1 MTHFTESK
9 GGYVG
14 GSVGFILFRQ
24 RGARRTPFTHRHTH
38 NNEHMRSRF
47 ALEHLQGNLLKSA
60 INNNNNVG
68 NVKGSSGE
76 ASRSDL
82 KSNPLLLV

>member
-1 MTHFTESK
+1 M
-9 GGYVG
+9 G

-38 NNEHMRSRF
+38 NNTHMRSRF
-47 ALEHLQGNLLKSA
+47 ALEHLQGKLLKSA
-60 INNNNNVG
+60 TNNNNVG
-68 NVKGSSGE
+68 NVKGSSGK
-76 ASRSDL
+76 ALRSDL